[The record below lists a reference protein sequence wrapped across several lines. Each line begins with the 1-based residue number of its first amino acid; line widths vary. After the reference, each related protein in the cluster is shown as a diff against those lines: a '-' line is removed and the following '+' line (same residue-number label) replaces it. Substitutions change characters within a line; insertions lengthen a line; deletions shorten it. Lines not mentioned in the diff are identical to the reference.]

1 LLHAAKNSKSE
12 KDSNPGNSKLCRMSK
27 AANEAATEV
36 ANLGGLVLGL
46 AHWNFEF
53 VSDFP
58 LALAFGFWPAPGCA
72 LCVTKV

>member
-1 LLHAAKNSKSE
+1 MSHEQSRKRG
-12 KDSNPGNSKLCRMSK
+12 GNRG
-27 AANEAATEV
+27 